1 MECELVAQ
9 REQMAARH
17 REQMEEK
24 EKIKRLK
31 VRCSSS
37 LLKKKFEPRVGAVGV
52 SKARILSRPKK
63 SPVLKHSLLKSIF
76 ELFYFFIF
84 SAHFI

>member
-31 VRCSSS
+31 VS
-37 LLKKKFEPRVGAVGV
+37 
-52 SKARILSRPKK
+52 
-63 SPVLKHSLLKSIF
+63 
-76 ELFYFFIF
+76 
-84 SAHFI
+84 

>member
-37 LLKKKFEPRVGAVGV
+37 LLKKN
-52 SKARILSRPKK
+52 LSRE
-63 SPVLKHSLLKSIF
+63 SGLLGFQKPG
-76 ELFYFFIF
+76 Y
-84 SAHFI
+84 

>member
-37 LLKKKFEPRVGAVGV
+37 LLKKKN
-52 SKARILSRPKK
+52 LS
-63 SPVLKHSLLKSIF
+63 
-76 ELFYFFIF
+76 
-84 SAHFI
+84 

>member
-1 MECELVAQ
+1 MLQELHNMECELVAQ

-31 VRCSSS
+31 VTSQ
-37 LLKKKFEPRVGAVGV
+37 
-52 SKARILSRPKK
+52 ILTLFFNSGFACVCKPKQ
-63 SPVLKHSLLKSIF
+63 
-76 ELFYFFIF
+76 YW
-84 SAHFI
+84 